1 MAEEEQNQPLKRIGS
16 EDDDEDR
23 ISKLPD
29 CLLTEILSRLPS
41 TKDAIRTSALSKRWK
56 HLWTCVPILVFQHP
70 WDSCLYVSPD
80 FFSYV
85 DKTLTQRPQYLKVN
99 KFTLSC
105 FYDDRFKSQVHNWIR
120 YAVNCNVEDLHLWLY
135 DMEEP
140 TLFQLDQFFF
150 INSCFTHLT
159 LSSCAFNPTGAI
171 SWKNL
176 RKLCIV
182 HGKLDEDLIENILS
196 GSPVLETLVLD
207 NCNGYRRLNLTSKSV
222 KNLVLHPCHYDI
234 IEINAPNILTL
245 KVQYALVTRK
255 ILLLNVSSLVE
266 AHLDYRM
273 RLFQFETTID
283 EVQEEMLTGF
293 ILNLL
298 HVKDLKIGT
307 SCVKVLDRLKAKG
320 FICPPNLKVLDS

>member
-1 MAEEEQNQPLKRIGS
+1 MAEEEQNQPLKRIGC

-29 CLLTEILSRLPS
+29 YLLTEILSRLPS
-41 TKDAIRTSALSKRWK
+41 TKDAIRTGALSKRWK

-70 WDSCLYVSPD
+70 CDSCCLYVSPD

-85 DKTLTQRPQYLKVN
+85 DKTLTQRPHLKVN

-105 FYDDRFKSQVHNWIR
+105 FYDNHVKSQT
-120 YAVNCNVEDLHLWLY
+120 Y
-135 DMEEP
+135 
-140 TLFQLDQFFF
+140 TLPAKSVFF

-159 LSSCAFNPTGAI
+159 LKHSAFNPTGAI

-176 RKLCIV
+176 KKLCIAYE
-182 HGKLDEDLIENILS
+182 KLDEDLIENILS

-207 NCNGYRRLNLTSKSV
+207 YCNGYRRLNIMSKSV
-222 KNLVLHPCHYDI
+222 KNLVLHLWHYDI

-245 KVQYALVTRK
+245 KVQYARELRN
-255 ILLLNVSSLVE
+255 ILLPNVSSLVE

-273 RLFQFETTID
+273 RLFQFETTTD
-283 EVQEEMLTGF
+283 EAQEEMLRGF

-307 SCVKVLDRLKAKG
+307 SCVKVLDHLKAKG
-320 FICPPNLKVLDS
+320 FICPSNLKVLDDNDPVGVMRLVD

>member
-1 MAEEEQNQPLKRIGS
+1 MAEEEQNQPPKRIGC

-23 ISKLPD
+23 ISQLPD
-29 CLLTEILSRLPS
+29 CLLAEILSRLPS
-41 TKDAIRTSALSKRWK
+41 TKDAIRTGALSKRWK

-70 WDSCLYVSPD
+70 CDSCLYGRPLD

-85 DKTLTQRPQYLKVN
+85 DKTLTQRPHLKVN

-105 FYDDRFKSQVHNWIR
+105 FYDDRVKSQVHNWIR
-120 YAVNCNVEDLHLWLY
+120 YAVDCNVEDLYLWLY
-135 DMEEP
+135 RMGR
-140 TLFQLDQFFF
+140 LRRFQLDQFFF

-159 LSSCAFNPTGAI
+159 LKHCAFNPTGAI

-176 RKLCIV
+176 RKLCIAY
-182 HGKLDEDLIENILS
+182 GKLDEDLIENILS

-207 NCNGYRRLNLTSKSV
+207 YCNGYRQLNITSKSV
-222 KNLVLHPCHYDI
+222 KNLVLHHWQYDI

-245 KVQYALVTRK
+245 KVQYASD

-266 AHLDYRM
+266 AHLFR
-273 RLFQFETTID
+273 FGTTTD
-283 EVQEEMLTGF
+283 EAQEEMLTGF

-320 FICPPNLKVLDS
+320 FICPSNLKVLDS